1 MIVPSLRLRHA
12 SVLAVH
18 FWAALSVLLFMV
30 LSITL
35 EAWLGNALPMPMLGL
50 AAVLHW
56 SYSTERR
63 FSLVVLLVLGL
74 LGDALYGA
82 PLGFHALLY
91 LLLHGCLSFLA
102 SHVRFSRFT
111 SLWLIVAVTT
121 FVITWLVWLVA
132 SLLAASLIP
141 FSALT
146 IQIALTLAVYPW
158 IASLLALTVTEREE
172 D

>member
-12 SVLAVH
+12 SVLVVH
-18 FWAALSVLLFMV
+18 FWAALSVLLLTV
-30 LSITL
+30 LSVTL
-35 EAWLGNALPMPMLGL
+35 EAWLGSAIPLPMLGL

-56 SYSTERR
+56 AYSTERR
-63 FSLVVLLVLGL
+63 FSLIVLLVLGL
-74 LGDALYGA
+74 LSDALYGA

-91 LLLHGCLSFLA
+91 VLLYGCLSFLA

-111 SLWLIVAVTT
+111 SLWLIVTATT
-121 FVITWLVWLVA
+121 FFVAWLVWLIV

-141 FSALT
+141 FSGLT

-158 IASLLALTVTEREE
+158 IASLLALTVTVREE